1 MHIPRGDE
9 RRKNFIGGQWVEP
22 STGNYDPCTN
32 PADTR
37 EVLGHF
43 PRSGAADAKSAV
55 DAAARAFPGWA
66 ATPGPE
72 RGRIIGRAHALLKAK
87 LDLLG
92 EALCREEGKV
102 FGEAKGEVLKGLNL
116 LEFYA
121 GEGFRQHG
129 RTVPSETRS
138 TLAFTL
144 RQPVGPVALITPWNF
159 PFAIPVWKSAP
170 ALVAGCTVVLKPA
183 SLTPICAHLLAEA
196 YQEAGLPPGV
206 LNVVT
211 GPGGAIGDTVVDDP
225 RIKAVSFTGSNEIG
239 LRVYQ
244 RVAARGVKVTLE
256 MGGKNPV
263 VVLDDADL
271 ELAAEGILQGGF
283 GSTGQRCT
291 ATSRVVVTPGI
302 ASRLTEAVVERA
314 RSLRVGNGMNEGVQ
328 MGPAVDQG
336 QLKTDLE
343 AIAAAKS
350 EGARLLCGG
359 ERLRT
364 GEHEHGFF
372 CAPTVFDQ
380 VQPGTRLA
388 REEVFGPVVA
398 IQQARDPDEALR
410 LANDV
415 PFGLTAS
422 VYSRDYFAVMRF
434 VERAEV
440 GMVHVNQ
447 PTVGGEAQL
456 PFGGI
461 KATGV
466 GEKEMAEEGS
476 NFFTH
481 LKTVWLDYTGTKRTT
496 NIY

>member
-9 RRKNFIGGQWVEP
+9 RRRNFIGGQWLEP
-22 STGNYDPCTN
+22 STGNYEPCTN

-66 ATPGPE
+66 STPGPE

-87 LDLLG
+87 VDLLA

-206 LNVVT
+206 LNLVT

-302 ASRLTEAVVERA
+302 APKLTEAVVERA
-314 RSLRVGNGMNEGVQ
+314 RSLRVGNGMEEGVQ

-343 AIAAAKS
+343 AIAAAKG

-364 GEHEHGFF
+364 LEHEHGFF

-380 VQPGTRLA
+380 VLPGTKLA

-398 IQQARDPDEALR
+398 IQQARDAEEALR

-481 LKTVWLDYTGTKRTT
+481 LKTVWLDYTGAKRTT